1 VVSSNFSF
9 LFLVALQNVILFRIF
24 STSSLSTRSPYWIIK
39 FRMCAQQHICNKD
52 SSLIKHSKGNLSLIF
67 LIIESF
73 MLQLS
78 TVTI

>member
-1 VVSSNFSF
+1 
-9 LFLVALQNVILFRIF
+9 
-24 STSSLSTRSPYWIIK
+24 
-39 FRMCAQQHICNKD
+39 MCAQQHICNKD